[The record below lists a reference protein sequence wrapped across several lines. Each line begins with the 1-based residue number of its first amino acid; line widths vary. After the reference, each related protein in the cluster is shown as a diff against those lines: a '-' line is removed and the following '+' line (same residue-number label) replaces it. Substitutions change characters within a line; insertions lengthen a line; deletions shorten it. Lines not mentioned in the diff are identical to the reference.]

1 MIAMDGALLRVGLQP
16 QEVAELDRAR
26 DDAVEEV
33 DRRDL
38 VALGTDARED
48 ADRGRVVEERRV
60 AEREADRLDVVLR
73 DRDRAC
79 ACARACARVRVRAC
93 VWSCT
98 RIGSVPVSG
107 TGFGSS
113 FSGS

>member
-1 MIAMDGALLRVGLQP
+1 MDGALLRVGLQP

-38 VALGTDARED
+38 VALGADARED

-79 ACARACARVRVRAC
+79 ACVRVRAC
-93 VWSCT
+93 VWSGT
-98 RIGSVPVSG
+98 RMGSVPVSG